1 MFGMIS
7 SVVFF
12 HNLFVFFANVQT
24 VKKSTFDG
32 FHGLPVDPY
41 FFFFFGIF
49 LCTYNTFKH
58 SMYLDIDVP
67 GA

>member
-12 HNLFVFFANVQT
+12 HNLFVFYANVRT

-41 FFFFFGIF
+41 FFF
-49 LCTYNTFKH
+49 LAH
-58 SMYLDIDVP
+58 SYVLIIP
-67 GA
+67 SNIQCIWI